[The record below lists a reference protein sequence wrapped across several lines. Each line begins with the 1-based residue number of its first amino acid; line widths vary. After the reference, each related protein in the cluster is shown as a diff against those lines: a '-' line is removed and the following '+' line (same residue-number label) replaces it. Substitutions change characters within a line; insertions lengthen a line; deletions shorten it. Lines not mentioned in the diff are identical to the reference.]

1 MAEELTAEGWQLW
14 QRQKFAAARES
25 FEEAVELDPEASN
38 AWNGLGWA
46 SFNGGD
52 FETGL
57 SAFEKCVELEPEHP
71 AAPDLTVEDVPADL
85 SGGTALQANY
95 GYRFWRNDS
104 VALFAE
110 VHGLANGQRKIDSAN
125 PTVTRDLAT
134 AYITPGIRVKFA
146 PDAPVAPYFA
156 IGGGFLEVQPD
167 HVTILADSAEQADEI
182 DVERAEQARQRAEE
196 VMRTGVKDDPDRIAA
211 VRASLLKAQIR
222 VDVGRRRRHRAAAL
236 GGGRRE
242 DQDETR

>member
-1 MAEELTAEGWQLW
+1 MPIQCDIITQE
-14 QRQKFAAARES
+14 RIVF
-25 FEEAVELDPEASN
+25 
-38 AWNGLGWA
+38 
-46 SFNGGD
+46 
-52 FETGL
+52 
-57 SAFEKCVELEPEHP
+57 
-71 AAPDLTVEDVPADL
+71 
-85 SGGTALQANY
+85 SGQV
-95 GYRFWRNDS
+95 DS
-104 VALFAE
+104 VNLPGVEGRMGILPNHSPLLTMLDFGE
-110 VHGLANGQRKIDSAN
+110 VMVR
-125 PTVTRDLAT
+125 T
-134 AYITPGIRVKFA
+134 AGHEE
-146 PDAPVAPYFA
+146 YFA

-242 DQDETR
+242 GQDETR

>member
-1 MAEELTAEGWQLW
+1 MPIQCDIITQE
-14 QRQKFAAARES
+14 RIVF
-25 FEEAVELDPEASN
+25 
-38 AWNGLGWA
+38 
-46 SFNGGD
+46 
-52 FETGL
+52 
-57 SAFEKCVELEPEHP
+57 
-71 AAPDLTVEDVPADL
+71 
-85 SGGTALQANY
+85 SGQV
-95 GYRFWRNDS
+95 DS
-104 VALFAE
+104 VNLPGVEGRMGILPNHSPLLTMLDFGE
-110 VHGLANGQRKIDSAN
+110 VMVR
-125 PTVTRDLAT
+125 T
-134 AYITPGIRVKFA
+134 AGHEE
-146 PDAPVAPYFA
+146 YFA

-182 DVERAEQARQRAEE
+182 DIERAEQARQRAEE